1 MVDTKI
7 SALSAIAAVA
17 GEDLVVIVDN
27 PSVSPVSKKATI
39 TQLVSYLDS
48 VTQTLTNKT
57 LTSPILVT
65 PALGTPASGTL
76 TNTTGYP
83 GDSSLVTTGTITSGT
98 WNGTAVASA
107 YLDSDTSH
115 LSVAQT
121 ITGIKTFDTETIN
134 KIVTAPADP
143 SAGYSK
149 VYPKLVDSNND
160 GYFIKEKVGG
170 SVVEVRIA

>member
-1 MVDTKI
+1 MAIKHTK
-7 SALSAIAAVA
+7 
-17 GEDLVVIVDN
+17 VVTVPDDGT
-27 PSVSPVSKKATI
+27 SPVGSDEWNDNHTIDDSTLSIAKTTGLQAALDLKAP
-39 TQLVSYLDS
+39 
-48 VTQTLTNKT
+48 
-57 LTSPILVT
+57 LTSPTFVT
-65 PALGTPASGTL
+65 PVLGTPASGVL
-76 TNTTGYP
+76 TNTTGYT
-83 GDSSLVTTGTITSGT
+83 GDSSLVTTGTIATGV

-143 SAGYSK
+143 SAGYAK
-149 VYPKLVDSNND
+149 VYAKLVDSNND